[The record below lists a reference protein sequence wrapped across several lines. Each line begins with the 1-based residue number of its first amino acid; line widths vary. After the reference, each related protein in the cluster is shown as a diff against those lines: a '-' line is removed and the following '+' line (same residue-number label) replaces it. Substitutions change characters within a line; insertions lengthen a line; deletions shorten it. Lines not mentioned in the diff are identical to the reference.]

1 MDKLTN
7 YRQILRKIID
17 LYASYKPAVGEIMVE
32 AIVDTETDHYEVM
45 QTGWQGERRI
55 HGTVIHLDIIDSK
68 IWIQHDG
75 TNRPVADALLEAGVP
90 KEDIVL
96 GFHPEYVRQY
106 TDFAVA

>member
-17 LYASYKPAVGEIMVE
+17 LYASYKPAVGEIKVE
-32 AIVDTETDHYEVM
+32 AIVDTKTDHYEVM

-75 TNRPVADALLEAGVP
+75 TNRPVEMPCWKRASLKKTSYL
-90 KEDIVL
+90 
-96 GFHPEYVRQY
+96 
-106 TDFAVA
+106 DFILNMSVKTLILR